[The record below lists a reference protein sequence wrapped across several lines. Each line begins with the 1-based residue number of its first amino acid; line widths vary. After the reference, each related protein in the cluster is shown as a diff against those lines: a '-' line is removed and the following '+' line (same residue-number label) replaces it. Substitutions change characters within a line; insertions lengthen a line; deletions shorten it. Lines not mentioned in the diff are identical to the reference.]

1 MLLKKKKQKKKQKNN
16 NPRLLLWFITFE
28 RRMGFFFLPGQIGG
42 HRRKKKKKRT
52 VTPRNSHV
60 IGQSSR
66 DPSLGLKTL
75 FARAVSTVISS
86 ISPPLHFQTAPLV
99 KLAALCYCGP
109 TEHVPIMLRA
119 IALRDSTCS
128 ESTLLNAL
136 RQDYIGFFLFF
147 FICLFI
153 LFYFHD
159 FFLLC
164 CWVATAFKN
173 NQSLYSFR
181 KLDWFCE

>member
-1 MLLKKKKQKKKQKNN
+1 MLLKKNNKKTTKN

-28 RRMGFFFLPGQIGG
+28 RRMGFFFSRTDWRPSS
-42 HRRKKKKKRT
+42 KKNKKNKRI
-52 VTPRNSHV
+52 VTPRNSRV

-86 ISPPLHFQTAPLV
+86 ISPPLHFQTVPLV

-136 RQDYIGFFLFF
+136 RQDYIVFFFLFV
-147 FICLFI
+147 CLFCSI
-153 LFYFHD
+153 FMI

-164 CWVATAFKN
+164 CWVATAFKS

>member
-1 MLLKKKKQKKKQKNN
+1 MLY
-16 NPRLLLWFITFE
+16 RA
-28 RRMGFFFLPGQIGG
+28 GFQRFFP
-42 HRRKKKKKRT
+42 
-52 VTPRNSHV
+52 
-60 IGQSSR
+60 
-66 DPSLGLKTL
+66 GLKTL
-75 FARAVSTVISS
+75 LARAVTTVISS
-86 ISPPLHFQTAPLV
+86 ISPPLHFQTFFLLV

-109 TEHVPIMLRA
+109 TEHVPILLRA

-136 RQDYIGFFLFF
+136 RQDYIFFLF
-147 FICLFI
+147 CLFI
-153 LFYFHD
+153 CYIFMI
-159 FFLLC
+159 LLC

>member
-1 MLLKKKKQKKKQKNN
+1 MGSFF
-16 NPRLLLWFITFE
+16 PRTD
-28 RRMGFFFLPGQIGG
+28 RRPSSEK
-42 HRRKKKKKRT
+42 KKKKKRI

-86 ISPPLHFQTAPLV
+86 ISPPLHFQTVPLV

-136 RQDYIGFFLFF
+136 RQDYIGFFCF

-159 FFLLC
+159 FYFFFVMLLG
-164 CWVATAFKN
+164 
-173 NQSLYSFR
+173 SYSF
-181 KLDWFCE
+181 